1 MKKLIMAVAVIC
13 CAAFT
18 QAATVSWASG
28 KLFAPGENGGFSTTA
43 VKSGANAYLFLI
55 SNTQYDTFN
64 AAFTSTGNMNAV
76 WEAFGNQLADAD
88 KSGKT
93 ISTTSTSTLKSTADV
108 GDTVYGAIIYTVGT
122 GDDMM
127 YIANIATGTVGSD
140 AGLTISGLGTTFLG
154 TAGNGGSTGGWKT
167 QAVPEPTSGLLLL
180 LGMAG
185 LALRRKQA

>member
-1 MKKLIMAVAVIC
+1 MKKIMMAVAIV
-13 CAAFT
+13 CAAAFA

-28 KLFAPGENGGFSTTA
+28 KLYTPGENGGFSATA
-43 VKSGANAYLFLI
+43 IKTGAMGYLFSLTE
-55 SNTQYDTFN
+55 TQYNTFL
-64 AAFTSTGNMNAV
+64 ADFTSSGNMDSVWNTYKDSLTGGTKSASLTSAV
-76 WEAFGNQLADAD
+76 
-88 KSGKT
+88 
-93 ISTTSTSTLKSTADV
+93 TLKTTADV
-108 GDTVYGAIIYTVGT
+108 GDTVFGALIYTTGT

-140 AGLTISGLGTTFLG
+140 AGLTISGLGTTYLG

-185 LALRRKQA
+185 LALRRKNA